1 MISLVQLLS
10 PVWLCNPLDCSMPG
24 FPVHQQLLELA
35 QTRVHWVMMV
45 MPSNRLI
52 LCRPLLLLPSIF
64 PSIRIFSSES
74 VLCIRW
80 PKYWGFS
87 FNISPSNEYSGLISL
102 GRTGWISLQ
111 FKGLLTSFS
120 EASVLWSLAFFIVQL
135 FTSSHDYWKNHSF
148 DYMGLCWQI
157 IKW

>member
-1 MISLVQLLS
+1 MISLVQSLS

-24 FPVHQQLLELA
+24 FPVHQQRLELA
-35 QTRVHWVMMV
+35 QTHVHWVMMV
-45 MPSNRLI
+45 MPSNRLV

-87 FNISPSNEYSGLISL
+87 FNISPSTEYSGLISL

-148 DYMGLCWQI
+148 DYMGLSWQI